1 MSSSILNIRR
11 LKRQYHLSIG
21 PLNCIGAI
29 DMGNAVLLVSSLTMK
44 GGTNAK
50 R

>member
-21 PLNCIGAI
+21 PLNCIEGI
-29 DMGNAVLLVSSLTMK
+29 DMGNAFLLVSSLTVK
-44 GGTNAK
+44 GETNAK
-50 R
+50 